1 MRASRLVFLFSLIF
15 AGILTYVRPSA
26 AQAATTT
33 LNPVKIG
40 ITQEGV
46 FQISAADLAAAH
58 FDLSNAPVNQL
69 QLTNNG
75 QPVPIYVSSAGS
87 NLGGAVTNGTPTSA
101 ADYIEFYAHPVNN
114 TYTSTNFYVL
124 SDTAT
129 SPMRASNSAITS
141 PNQPTTTG
149 TQVYHDLTRDPYSY
163 NSLLTAGGPYTV
175 STAWPSDGDGH
186 WDEILTST
194 CNFTT
199 PYTCNRPTQTKS
211 MTFSIPN
218 AASTTTNDCTLT
230 ELVYG
235 ATATGSGP
243 YTHHV
248 DATLTD
254 GSGTAHSL
262 TLTNGTWT
270 SPQATTNASIGVFPT
285 PNTIS
290 ASFPCSYVAGGGART
305 LAVTQTLQPGSDNDI
320 IYYMG
325 YQIAY
330 PEALTLQSG
339 QLLWNTPTASPAGT
353 DGYTVSGVTANRP
366 VSIWATNGSAA
377 TRYTTTSSTGSV
389 SFKDGLAPGTVY
401 AATTAPFTVGS
412 TPTAISLQA
421 LDTTDLT
428 FGTGTGNSSAAQY
441 LVIAYPGF
449 LDGSGPNYCASA
461 SSQTLCQLT
470 AYHSQLTSKIV
481 SINTIYD
488 QFSNGQVNPEAI
500 RTYITY
506 AQSHLGTQY
515 VVLAGGDTQDY
526 HNYANCHAATSGAA
540 ATCTDDPF
548 NQTGLSAIPFLYDDS
563 HFTGASPTDNLYAVP
578 TGAANPAPDVAIGR
592 LPAFTR
598 GQLQIMVN
606 KSTQV
611 MGQMTTNGSAGH
623 AAFGA
628 DYPENN
634 NANELADFHTGS
646 DGMAAKVPFCPGG
659 CTKYYRNG
667 DSNDGQVR
675 TDFLQAFNTGQ
686 SIINYSGHG
695 SSSQWGHNGPI
706 GLFNFNDIP
715 NLMNTDKPSFVFQ
728 WGCEVSNFLD
738 PYVQNIDLGLL
749 NATNNGHSTGA
760 ALTIGS
766 TGQDLP
772 DPQAY
777 LSGGLPYPPTTGQ
790 KPYFFG
796 YLARGASVG
805 VSLMLAKDAL
815 LTDYGSN
822 QDNLDVVN
830 SYTILG
836 DPALTLPNSK
846 PTVAHVSRFQAAA
859 SHHGVTLRWK
869 AVTVQQIAGY
879 RVQRHIATNR
889 YATIS
894 RLLTVNHYVDLQ
906 GRSGDQYR
914 LQVIGRHGE
923 VLSTILTRAR

>member
-15 AGILTYVRPSA
+15 AGMLSYVRPPA
-26 AQAATTT
+26 AEAATTT

-40 ITQEGV
+40 ITQEGI

-58 FDLSNAPVNQL
+58 FDLTNAPVNQL

-87 NLGGAVTNGTPTSA
+87 NMGGTVNNGTSTSP

-124 SDTAT
+124 SDNAT
-129 SPMRASNSAITS
+129 TPMRASNSAVTS

-149 TQVYHDLTRDPYSY
+149 SQVYHDLTRDPYSY

-186 WDEILTST
+186 WPETST
-194 CNFTT
+194 FTCNYTT
-199 PYTCNRPTQTKS
+199 PSTCNRPTQTKNL
-211 MTFSIPN
+211 TFPIPN
-218 AASTTTNDCTLT
+218 AASTTANDCTLT

-235 ATATGSGP
+235 ATPTGSGP
-243 YTHHV
+243 YNHRV
-248 DATLTD
+248 DASLTD
-254 GSGTAHSL
+254 ASGTAHAL
-262 TLTNGTWT
+262 QLANGTWT
-270 SPQATTNASIGVFPT
+270 SPSATGTSSQGIFPT

-290 ASFPCSYVAGGGART
+290 ASFPCSYLAGGGTRT
-305 LAVTQTLQPGSDNDI
+305 LALTQTLQAGSDSDT

-325 YQIAY
+325 YRIAY
-330 PEALTLQSG
+330 PELLTLQSG

-353 DGYTVSGVTANRP
+353 DGYTVSGVAANQP

-377 TRYTTTSSTGSV
+377 TRYAASSSTGSV
-389 SFKDGLAPGTVY
+389 SFKDSLTPGAVY

-412 TPTAISLQA
+412 TPSAISLQA

-428 FGTGTGNSSAAQY
+428 FGTGTGTSTAAQY

-461 SSQTLCQLT
+461 ASQALCQLT
-470 AYHSQLTSKIV
+470 AYHSNLASKIV

-488 QFSNGQVNPEAI
+488 QYSNGQIDPEAI
-500 RTYITY
+500 RSYVTY
-506 AQSHLGTQY
+506 AQSYLGTQY

-526 HNYANCHAATSGAA
+526 HNYANCHAASSGVA
-540 ATCTDDPF
+540 ATCTNYPF

-578 TGAANPAPDVAIGR
+578 AGSASPAPDVAIGR

-606 KSTQV
+606 KSIQV
-611 MGQMTTNGSAGH
+611 MGQMTTNGYVGH
-623 AAFGA
+623 VAFGA

-634 NANELADFHTGS
+634 NANELTDFHTGS
-646 DGMAAKVPFCPGG
+646 DGMMAKLPFQ
-659 CTKYYRNG
+659 TTASEKYYRNG
-667 DSNDGQVR
+667 NSGDDAVRSGFLAAFSSGQEIV
-675 TDFLQAFNTGQ
+675 
-686 SIINYSGHG
+686 NYSGHG
-695 SSSQWGHNGPI
+695 SFSQWGHNGPV
-706 GLFNFNDIP
+706 GLFNVNDVP
-715 NLMNTDKPSFVFQ
+715 NLTNAGKPSYVFQ
-728 WGCEVSNFLD
+728 WGCEVSNFVD
-738 PYVQNIDLGLL
+738 PYANNIDLGLL
-749 NATNNGHSTGA
+749 NATSNGQSTGA

-777 LSGGLPYPPTTGQ
+777 LSGGLPYPAQTGQ

-796 YLARGASVG
+796 YLANGSSVG
-805 VSLMLAKDAL
+805 VALKLAKNDL
-815 LTDYGSN
+815 LTDYGTG
-822 QDNLDVVN
+822 QDIQDVVN

-836 DPALTLPNSK
+836 DPALSLPNSR

-859 SHHGVTLRWK
+859 SHHGVTLRWI
-869 AVTVQQIAGY
+869 AVTGQQIAGY
-879 RVQRHIATNR
+879 RVQRHTATNG

-894 RLLTVNHYVDLQ
+894 RVLTVNHYRDLQ

-923 VLSTILTRAR
+923 VLSTTLTRAR